1 MKQSGTT
8 RKPYTGHKKA
18 VVIAL
23 DVGTTFSGASY
34 AILDPGEIPKIY
46 EVTRYGIACSFP
58 ATLPFHSKRRLVFP
72 FRTLLPLL
80 AYVGAE
86 TRGLT

>member
-34 AILDPGEIPKIY
+34 AILDPGEVPKIY
-46 EVTRYGIACSFP
+46 EVTRYVLRVPSPPHFHFTLSDALCS
-58 ATLPFHSKRRLVFP
+58 PFAPSYLCWLMSGLKH
-72 FRTLLPLL
+72 
-80 AYVGAE
+80 VG
-86 TRGLT
+86 